1 MRKGAVN
8 LFCFFLP
15 VRGFR
20 CAVAKDA
27 AAGGGVTSGGPC
39 LVKHPIKFTQKDE
52 RPHGVLNEVYLQK
65 KFQRRM

>member
-27 AAGGGVTSGGPC
+27 ADGGGGTSGGE
-39 LVKHPIKFTQKDE
+39 KASGWIF
-52 RPHGVLNEVYLQK
+52 
-65 KFQRRM
+65 FMMRRLMHA

>member
-27 AAGGGVTSGGPC
+27 AAGGGVTSGGE
-39 LVKHPIKFTQKDE
+39 KGSGWIFFYDE
-52 RPHGVLNEVYLQK
+52 KTHACVRGLESGCCQSGYRQFV
-65 KFQRRM
+65 